1 MTIFTTEKG
10 HLLDLDN
17 PQDRVLAAI
26 FGEVKP
32 VVPRPPAKRTTLFVH
47 PQGQPNVTVF
57 YVPLPNGRVEVIRKV
72 SAP

>member
-1 MTIFTTEKG
+1 MHTI
-10 HLLDLDN
+10 
-17 PQDRVLAAI
+17 P
-26 FGEVKP
+26 KP
-32 VVPRPPAKRTTLFVH
+32 APPKKRATLSIH